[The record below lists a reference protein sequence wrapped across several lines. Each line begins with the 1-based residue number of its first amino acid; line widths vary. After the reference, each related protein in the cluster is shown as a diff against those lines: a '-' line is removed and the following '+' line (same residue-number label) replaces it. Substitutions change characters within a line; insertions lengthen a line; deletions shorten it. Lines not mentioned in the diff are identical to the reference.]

1 MKKIIS
7 IFIITLLSSAILTA
21 QSNKTKRADKHF
33 NKFEFIEAAADYLK
47 LITDG
52 DGDTYIYGQLAE
64 SYYNVYNF
72 VEAEKWYAKVLENSS
87 DPEMIFKY
95 SLMLKAGGKRS
106 EANEQ
111 LAKFASMRP
120 ADQRSIAYKKNPDYL
135 QKILGKKLKFEVTN
149 LRDINNEGKLV
160 YKDINTEYS
169 DFGGMI
175 NINKSDS
182 TFYYTSASITNN
194 KVYGWNEQPFLD
206 IFIAKG
212 DGNGGF
218 LEPTNEKN
226 INTKYHEGLAS
237 ISPDGNTIYFSR
249 ESFYDKIYEK
259 DPSTKYKIS
268 VLHLYKSIKQE
279 GQWSEAEPLSLNGEN
294 YSVKNPSVSSD
305 GKTLY
310 FASDKIGGSGGF
322 DIYSAPIDEN
332 GSVGEATNLGQKL
345 NTEGQEMFPFIS
357 SNNTL
362 YFSSNG
368 HLGLGGL
375 DLFFAKIVDGKVGP
389 VRNIG
394 IPVNSSFDDFAFSFD
409 EEKEKGF
416 ISSNRKVKISNEITG
431 KDEMVNMK
439 DEIYEV
445 KLLEPIC
452 DVLMTVTVRDSKT
465 GLILDGASV
474 SIQDSEGNIFGTK
487 ISNFEGIVEYIIECD
502 IDTKLVGS
510 KIDYESG
517 STLVAGTSEEEI
529 SAELLLTP
537 IEEIILANKV
547 ILNPIYFDFDKS
559 NITAQAAFELDK
571 LVQLMTKYK
580 SIVISAE
587 SHTDSRGS
595 ASYNLSLSER
605 RALTTAQ
612 YVISKG
618 IDATRITGSG
628 KGETIP
634 SIDCGGR
641 CTEEEHQL
649 NRRSEFL
656 ILSGNP
662 NDQ

>member
-1 MKKIIS
+1 MKNIIS
-7 IFIITLLSSAILTA
+7 IFIITLLTNASLTA
-21 QSNKTKRADKHF
+21 QSNDTKKADKHF
-33 NKFEFIEAAADYLK
+33 NKFEFVDAATDYLK
-47 LITDG
+47 LVEDG
-52 DGDTYIYGQLAE
+52 KADTYVYSQLAE
-64 SYYNVYNF
+64 SYYNVFNTA
-72 VEAEKWYAKVLENSS
+72 EAEKWYAKALETAA
-87 DPEMIFKY
+87 DPEMVYNY
-95 SLMLKAGGKRS
+95 SQMLKANGKYEES
-106 EANEQ
+106 NVQ

-120 ADQRSIAYKKNPDYL
+120 ADNRATAFRENPNYL
-135 QKILGKKLKFEVTN
+135 PKILEKGKKFNVQNLSINSEV
-149 LRDINNEGKLV
+149 
-160 YKDINTEYS
+160 S
-169 DFGGMI
+169 DFGGTI
-175 NINKSDS
+175 KNGKLYI
-182 TFYYTSASITNN
+182 TSARNDRNST
-194 KVYGWNEQPFLD
+194 KTYGWSTEAFLD
-206 IFIAKG
+206 IYTAVVND
-212 DGNGGF
+212 DGEF
-218 LEPTNEKN
+218 QMPSIIEDN
-226 INTKYHEGLAS
+226 INTKYHEGTVS
-237 ISPDGNTIYFSR
+237 FSPDGNTMYFSR

-268 VLHLYKSIKQE
+268 VLHLYKSINQE

-294 YSVKNPSVSSD
+294 YSVKNPSVSAD
-305 GKTLY
+305 GTTLY
-310 FASDKIGGSGGF
+310 FASDKVGGYGNF
-322 DIYSAPIDEN
+322 DIYSAAVDAN
-332 GSVGEATNLGQKL
+332 GSVGEATNLGQKV

-357 SNNTL
+357 TSNTL

-375 DLFFAKIVDGKVGP
+375 DVFFAKIVDGKVGP

-394 IPVNSSFDDFAFSFD
+394 IPVNGNADDFAFSIN
-409 EEKEKGF
+409 EETEEGF
-416 ISSNRKVKISNEITG
+416 VSSNREGGMGS
-431 KDEMVNMK
+431 D
-439 DEIYEV
+439 DIYAIK
-445 KLLEPIC
+445 KLQPIC
-452 DVLMTVTVRDSKT
+452 DVMMTVTVRDSKT

-487 ISNFEGIVEYIIECD
+487 ISNAEGIVEYIIECD
-502 IDTKLVGS
+502 VDTKLVGS

-517 STLVAGTSEEEI
+517 STLVAGTSEEEV

-537 IEEIILANKV
+537 IEEIILADKV

-595 ASYNLSLSER
+595 DSYNLSLSER
-605 RALTTAQ
+605 RAKSTAQ

-618 IDATRITGSG
+618 IDASRITGSG
-628 KGETIP
+628 KGETTP

-662 NDQ
+662 ND